1 MIKVTSLAILLSFTI
16 LTGCG
21 GGGASTYYMH
31 KNTTLGQELS
41 DLQAAKN
48 NGAITEDEYEDQR
61 ERLLAGEERK

>member
-1 MIKVTSLAILLSFTI
+1 MTKVFFLTISISLLALS
-16 LTGCG
+16 GCG

-41 DLQAAKN
+41 DLQAARN
-48 NGAITEDEYEDQR
+48 TGAITEDEYEEQR